1 MESLLKNL
9 LETDDKTIS
18 CNEKFE
24 IRKIEIMNN
33 MDSIKLDLRQNDLIY
48 QGIVLIKE
56 LIFPIPKKEEV
67 LFMKK
72 MYLKYNNQ
80 LYKLNLFMEGEI
92 DKESKLP
99 EFIGTKKILS
109 FESND
114 IVKTISDLTQISF
127 HYNSTL
133 FRIINILD
141 NGTANI
147 KSILYYNNYSK
158 DLKQKQIKE
167 YKLNNFLRNNK

>member
-141 NGTANI
+141 NVTANI